1 MITGGTDGLVSVIP
15 TYKLTWTWHP
25 FPESTTDIGLPQ
37 DQTRD
42 EGWNTNNPIESA
54 FRVFDLVFLNLLQN
68 KRWDKIR
75 LSQWYHYDS
84 HIFFK
89 HRIDRLGSIL
99 LMDFFPYYQH
109 WPFNERRWSKEYITL
124 TRKGHDLWEGN
135 WIYKNNNTYMVL
147 ATVLV
152 IAPVWLNH
160 YSYLSIKKAKTQE
173 RQTCGA

>member
-1 MITGGTDGLVSVIP
+1 
-15 TYKLTWTWHP
+15 
-25 FPESTTDIGLPQ
+25 
-37 DQTRD
+37 
-42 EGWNTNNPIESA
+42 
-54 FRVFDLVFLNLLQN
+54 
-68 KRWDKIR
+68 
-75 LSQWYHYDS
+75 
-84 HIFFK
+84 
-89 HRIDRLGSIL
+89 
-99 LMDFFPYYQH
+99 MDFFPYYQH